1 VNISDK
7 TKSSYFCCSKE
18 FFDNNSYLK
27 HIQFHKENSSL
38 QVKCNYCGH
47 SSKSWNAFKRH
58 IKSDHTQISN
68 IDLIFQKSDEKI
80 LNPSK
85 IEDSFS
91 STLIEENYED
101 NVEIDALIQANSDSS
116 TNN

>member
-1 VNISDK
+1 M
-7 TKSSYFCCSKE
+7 
-18 FFDNNSYLK
+18 K

-68 IDLIFQKSDEKI
+68 IDLTFQKSDEF
-80 LNPSK
+80 PSK
-85 IEDSFS
+85 IEESFS

-101 NVEIDALIQANSDSS
+101 NVEIDALIQANFDSS

>member
-38 QVKCNYCGH
+38 QVKCNVVILQNRGML
-47 SSKSWNAFKRH
+47 SKDILKVT
-58 IKSDHTQISN
+58 ITQISN
-68 IDLIFQKSDEKI
+68 IDLIFQKSDEFR
-80 LNPSK
+80 SK

>member
-1 VNISDK
+1 VKISDK
-7 TKSSYFCCSKE
+7 TKSSFFCCSKE

-68 IDLIFQKSDEKI
+68 IDLIFQKSDEF
-80 LNPSK
+80 PSK

-101 NVEIDALIQANSDSS
+101 NVESDALIHANSDSS

>member
-1 VNISDK
+1 MNISDI
-7 TKSSYFCCSKE
+7 TKLSYFCCSKE

-68 IDLIFQKSDEKI
+68 IDLIFQNSDEFPTI
-80 LNPSK
+80 

-101 NVEIDALIQANSDSS
+101 NVEINPLIQANFDSS